1 MPTIRGEVKK
11 ARAGNYETS
20 SCLFEFIDNSLD
32 AGADRIRVD
41 IRERSG
47 TGNPH
52 KLLISDN
59 APAGI
64 PLENLKA
71 VFSWTY
77 ERKRSET
84 DVGEYGTGF
93 KTASVN
99 LAEKLTVLTK
109 HDGRSFQAVADWQDM
124 ADEDRW
130 DPKVMEIGT
139 DYFHDAH
146 PFNHGTTFILEG
158 LRNETLC
165 AKPVDKKLV
174 VYLFRK
180 VFDDIA
186 YHYRYLLHENENLH
200 LSLKGV
206 AETDGEI
213 CEMDVREHDLFR
225 KTTDPFYFKAEDN
238 PDAMETLV
246 MVYQDSLQFYR
257 VYFQNTRTK
266 KWEGVEFVEKR
277 KNGNSVLRCREVVPS
292 LFDSMRLMDTLTFR
306 SIHLRDPEHSSTCMG
321 LYPTCTLDIIRRGR
335 VMGRDLNL
343 RAPRAE
349 PLSWFVKHEV
359 WYHSYQLNALLGI
372 QYNKQNYGVL
382 RDNDLRYTMEHLQ
395 QMHER
400 EFYKAEKAVPPPPP
414 PIIQTEPSPPPIIQ
428 TEPSP
433 PQAPPPPLT
442 ATTTPQDP
450 EKRKNFTPSIK
461 IQTLNRQECRD
472 SVMDF
477 VLKDSLL
484 LMEYD
489 HINGSR
495 SMNTKDNCQALSVIM
510 HSLKSRR
517 PEVFEVLEKDGSE
530 KVAFIVGLLNCIT
543 RSRYFIDA
551 WVSGTILVR
560 DPQQQL
566 YATHEGLFFLQ
577 N

>member
-1 MPTIRGEVKK
+1 
-11 ARAGNYETS
+11 
-20 SCLFEFIDNSLD
+20 
-32 AGADRIRVD
+32 
-41 IRERSG
+41 
-47 TGNPH
+47 
-52 KLLISDN
+52 
-59 APAGI
+59 
-64 PLENLKA
+64 
-71 VFSWTY
+71 
-77 ERKRSET
+77 
-84 DVGEYGTGF
+84 
-93 KTASVN
+93 
-99 LAEKLTVLTK
+99 
-109 HDGRSFQAVADWQDM
+109 
-124 ADEDRW
+124 
-130 DPKVMEIGT
+130 
-139 DYFHDAH
+139 
-146 PFNHGTTFILEG
+146 
-158 LRNETLC
+158 
-165 AKPVDKKLV
+165 
-174 VYLFRK
+174 
-180 VFDDIA
+180 
-186 YHYRYLLHENENLH
+186 
-200 LSLKGV
+200 
-206 AETDGEI
+206 
-213 CEMDVREHDLFR
+213 
-225 KTTDPFYFKAEDN
+225 
-238 PDAMETLV
+238 
-246 MVYQDSLQFYR
+246 